1 MASTPFHG
9 YREAADM
16 PMLPSMGPFPHTIF
30 VVEDNELT
38 RQSLVRRITDAGAE
52 LKVTTA
58 VGSCRE
64 IRAALEVSRPEVLL
78 VDLGL
83 PDGDGLDIIRDAT
96 RRWPEVLVM
105 VITVFGDEVRVVSAI
120 KAGAAGYLLKDD
132 PAVSIGA
139 ALHQLLAGGSPIS
152 PAIARHLIRHFRGDA
167 EQPAAPSAVRLTN
180 REMDVLS
187 LASKGFSYGEIA
199 ALLSLTPSTVSSYT
213 KNIYEKLAVSSRSE
227 AVYEATRMGLI
238 SRTS

>member
-9 YREAADM
+9 YRQEPDM

>member
-1 MASTPFHG
+1 
-9 YREAADM
+9 
-16 PMLPSMGPFPHTIF
+16 MLPGHQPNSRHPLGPFPNIIF

-38 RQSLVRRITDAGAE
+38 RQSLVRRITDADPAFR
-52 LKVTTA
+52 VTTA

-64 IRAALEVSRPEVLL
+64 IRAALEVSRPNVLL

-83 PDGDGLDIIRDAT
+83 PDGDGLDIIRET
-96 RRWPEVLVM
+96 SRRWPEVPIM
-105 VITVFGDEVRVVSAI
+105 VITVFGDEVRVVAAI

-139 ALHQLLAGGSPIS
+139 ALQQLLAGGSPIS
-152 PAIARHLIRHFRGDA
+152 PAIARHLIRHFRGDT
-167 EQPAAPSAVRLTN
+167 EQAVAPTVRLSV

-187 LASKGFSYGEIA
+187 LAAKGFSYGEIA
-199 ALLSLTPSTVSSYT
+199 ALLNLTASTVSSYT

-238 SRTS
+238 SRSS

>member
-1 MASTPFHG
+1 MSPA
-9 YREAADM
+9 
-16 PMLPSMGPFPHTIF
+16 PHTIF
-30 VVEDNELT
+30 VVEDNDLT
-38 RQSLVRRITDAGAE
+38 RQSLVRRITEAGAE
-52 LKVTTA
+52 LKVTGA
-58 VGSCRE
+58 VGTCRE
-64 IRAALEVSRPEVLL
+64 IRALLEVSRPEVLL

-83 PDGDGLDIIRDAT
+83 PDGDGLDIIRETA
-96 RRWPEVLVM
+96 RRWPTVLVM

-139 ALHQLLAGGSPIS
+139 ALQQLLAGGSPIS
-152 PAIARHLIRHFRGDA
+152 PAIARHLIRHFRGGEA
-167 EQPAAPSAVRLTN
+167 EQAPAASAVRLTA

-199 ALLSLTPSTVSSYT
+199 ALLSLTASTVSSYT

-238 SRTS
+238 GRSS